1 MEKRVVITGLGAIT
15 PVGNGKENFYNAL
28 LAGQSGIG
36 PITHFDASEYA
47 TRIAGEVKDFDVTE
61 FGVDKK
67 DARRMD
73 RSSALAIGAAVMAAD
88 DAKLALDEEDLDRCG
103 TVVGTGI
110 GGIDSIHDVYVTLFD
125 KGPGRVS
132 PFAVPMMIANM
143 VAGRVSIRLGLRGPA
158 ITDVTACASG
168 TNSIGD
174 AFRIIA
180 RGDADI
186 MFAGGTEAA
195 ISPAA
200 VAGFAAMK
208 AMSTRNDEPTKA
220 SRPFDRDR
228 DGFVMGEGSG
238 IVVLEELEHAKK
250 RGAHIYAEVV
260 GYGTNG
266 DAYHITAPAPGGLQ
280 ARKCME
286 LAIKDA
292 GIDPSEINYINAH
305 GTSTGLND
313 LNETKA
319 IKELFGD
326 HAKDIVVNSTKSMTG
341 HLLGAAGAIEAIV
354 MAMAIE
360 TGKVHPTI
368 NCDNPDEG
376 LDLDYIREGARDY
389 KVNYALSNSFGF
401 GGHNATLLVRRYED

>member
-1 MEKRVVITGLGAIT
+1 MKRVVVTGLGAIT
-15 PVGNGKENFYNAL
+15 PLGNNVSEFWDNLVKGTCGIKEITKFDTTNYKVK
-28 LAGQSGIG
+28 LAAEVHQFDPLQYMDKMELRHTDLYAQYAMAAACQAMEDSGIQNTIAPERIGVYMGSGIG
-36 PITHFDASEYA
+36 GMSTFMSEH
-47 TRIAGEVKDFDVTE
+47 T
-61 FGVDKK
+61 
-67 DARRMD
+67 
-73 RSSALAIGAAVMAAD
+73 AL
-88 DAKLALDEEDLDRCG
+88 LE
-103 TVVGTGI
+103 
-110 GGIDSIHDVYVTLFD
+110 
-125 KGPGRVS
+125 KGPRKVS
-132 PFAVPMMIANM
+132 PYFIPMMIANM
-143 VAGRVSIRLGLRGPA
+143 TSARVSIRLGLKGPV
-158 ITDVTACASG
+158 ITDVTACTSG
-168 TNSIGD
+168 TNAIGD
-174 AFRIIA
+174 AFRIIQ

-195 ISPAA
+195 VSPAA

-238 IVVLEELEHAKK
+238 IVVLEELEHAKA

-266 DAYHITAPAPGGLQ
+266 DAYHITAPAPGGVQ

-292 GIDPSEINYINAH
+292 GIDPKDVNYINAH

-313 LNETKA
+313 KNETLA

-326 HAKDIVVNSTKSMTG
+326 HAKDIAVNSTKSMTG
-341 HLLGAAGAIEAIV
+341 HLLGAAGAIETIV

-376 LDLDYIREGARDY
+376 LDLDYVREGARDLEV
-389 KVNYALSNSFGF
+389 KCALSNSFGF
-401 GGHNATLLVRRYED
+401 GGHNGTLCIRRYEA